1 MEQAS
6 KGLTHKLLNARER
19 KRIPLSRIRPCLP
32 DRKARIIQQGA
43 KRFRGELV
51 AALGMDGFKGRKLKA
66 KLRGRDIY
74 ALIARALQVHL
85 DA

>member
-1 MEQAS
+1 MPERW
-6 KGLTHKLLNARER
+6 TRLLKARER
-19 KRIPLSRIRPCLP
+19 KRIPLSRIRPSLL

-43 KRFRGELV
+43 ERILGELV
-51 AALGMDGFKGRKLKA
+51 AVLGMDGFKGREFNA

-74 ALIARALQVHL
+74 TLIARALQVHL